1 MSKLA
6 SLFLTALLGAA
17 AAADNPQIE
26 IANKQLHAK
35 LYLPD
40 AQNGFYKAA
49 RFDWSGVISSLE
61 FQGHNFYGPWF
72 TKGDPTVRD
81 FAYKD
86 SDIVVGPAS
95 AMMGPAEE
103 FQKPLGYDTAKAG
116 GTFVKVGVGVL
127 RKPDDTAYNFGKP
140 FELVDSGK
148 WDVKSGPDFVTFTQ
162 TLNDA
167 ASGYGYVY
175 TKTIRLTADKSQM
188 TIEHSLRNTGKQPIA
203 TNVYDHNF
211 LVLDKMGPGPEYTI
225 TVPYEIKPARAPSAD
240 FAEVHGTQAVYKK
253 AVENQDRVAFGLQ
266 GYGSDAKDYDFRIEN
281 RKAGVGMRITG
292 DRPLSN
298 ASLWSIRSVLAV
310 EPFVD
315 VAAEPGNTF
324 AWKYTYDYYA
334 LPKAP

>member
-1 MSKLA
+1 MNQ
-6 SLFLTALLGAA
+6 LTTILLTLTLGVAGAA
-17 AAADNPQIE
+17 EIPQIE

-40 AQNGFYKAA
+40 AQSGFYKAA
-49 RFDWSGVISSLE
+49 RFDWSGVIYSLE

-81 FAYKD
+81 FSYKD
-86 SDIVVGPAS
+86 SDIVVGLAS
-95 AMMGPAEE
+95 AMTGPAEE

-127 RKPDDTAYNFGKP
+127 RKPDDTAYNFGKS

-148 WDVKSGPDFVTFTQ
+148 WKIASGADFVTFTQ
-162 TLNDA
+162 TINDA
-167 ASGYGYVY
+167 ESGYGYLY
-175 TKTIRLTADKSQM
+175 TKTIRLTNGKSQM
-188 TIEHSLRNTGKQPIA
+188 TIEHSLRNTGRLPIV

-211 LVLDKMGPGPEYTI
+211 LVLDGMGPGPDYTI
-225 TVPYEIKPARAPSAD
+225 TVPFEIKPTRAPNAD
-240 FAEVHGTQAVYKK
+240 FAEVRGTQAVYKK

-266 GYGSDAKDYDFRIEN
+266 GFGSDAKDYDFRIEH

-298 ASLWSIRSVLAV
+298 ASVWSIRSVLAV
-310 EPFVD
+310 EPFID
-315 VAAEPGNTF
+315 IAADPGKEFT
-324 AWKYTYDYYA
+324 WKYTYDYYA
-334 LPKAP
+334 LPKVP